1 MPTLSLV
8 HLFES
13 VQEVVDDAL
22 DSAAEAQKKTSNWQD
37 VDEKVERAIQ
47 ALKSYEKKYHPKEI
61 VAKRMGEAEAKD
73 KPSST
78 TLDRLKEILRVVRE
92 ELSL

>member
-13 VQEVVDDAL
+13 VLEVVDDAL

-47 ALKSYEKKYHPKEI
+47 ALKAYEKKYHPKEI
-61 VAKRMGEAEAKD
+61 VAKRWEKQRRRISHPQRHWTG
-73 KPSST
+73 
-78 TLDRLKEILRVVRE
+78 
-92 ELSL
+92 